1 MIQNLLEW
9 KNLIIEVWLM
19 NINIDYGKRV
29 PIYEQIVE
37 EIERMVTLG
46 ILLPNTQMPSIRDL
60 ACALSINPNTV
71 KKAYDILDSKGI
83 INSKSTK
90 GTFINNNIT
99 FLKESKVQNLFDEA
113 EEKIK
118 EIESYGL
125 KRAEILKRLQK

>member
-83 INSKSTK
+83 ITSKRKQSPK
-90 GTFINNNIT
+90 LIWWGWRKNKRNRKLWFKKSRN
-99 FLKESKVQNLFDEA
+99 FKKASKVTLKIPQNF
-113 EEKIK
+113 
-118 EIESYGL
+118 SYL
-125 KRAEILKRLQK
+125 